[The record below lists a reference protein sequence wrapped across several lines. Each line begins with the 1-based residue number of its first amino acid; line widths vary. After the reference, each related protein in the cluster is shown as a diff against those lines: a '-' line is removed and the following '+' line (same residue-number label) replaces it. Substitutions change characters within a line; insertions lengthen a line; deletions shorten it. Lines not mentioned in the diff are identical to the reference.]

1 MRFLALLSFI
11 VLLSSAKGQTFA
23 DKEVYLVDSLDLS
36 VLEEIELEIIESSI
50 EKFHGA
56 SNEMDKVSSIV
67 YIIEE
72 SWDYNVWPK
81 YNEWLEGYIGSLL
94 KKKGLSE
101 KELWHYKEAMAIVIN
116 TKGYYFDEKGNI
128 PLAIDFYHQA
138 LKIREEIGDLEGMAL
153 SYNNIG
159 SVYHYMED
167 YSLALQYY
175 EMSLGIQ
182 KELQDTIGMSRSY
195 SNMGAI
201 YHLWGEQEKGIDLMI
216 KSLELKEMI
225 NDLDGL
231 ASGYINLGIT
241 FKLME
246 EFDLAK
252 DYYEKGLSLYEDIN
266 NDRGISAAYYNLGNL
281 SFKTGDY
288 KNALS
293 YLLESLKI
301 AQKEDLLI
309 EVQDAS
315 EILSGAYEKLGN
327 YKESLSMYKLFISMR
342 DSISSEE
349 ALKSTIELQT
359 KYEYEKKAAT
369 DSIKNAEAE
378 KLYLANLEAEKA
390 EVRAKKKQNVFL
402 FIGLGLVALFG
413 FFMFNRF
420 KVTQKQKNIIDEQ
433 RKEVELTHEQ
443 LAEHH
448 KEIQD
453 SIVYAKRIQE
463 AIMPSMN
470 SMNAALKSGFVLY
483 LPKDVVA
490 GDFFWMEQMEDI
502 VYYAAADC
510 TGHGVPGAMVSVVC
524 SNALSKALLEE
535 RRMHV
540 GQLLDRTRDIVVER
554 LAKSG
559 EEVKDGM
566 DISLCALNRNTGE
579 LRWAGANNPL
589 WVLREGADQIEE
601 IKANKQPIGKYADPV
616 PFTEHLLQL
625 NSGDS
630 IYVFTDGF
638 QDQFGGEKGKKYKPS
653 QLKEFLLS
661 IQGLSLD
668 EQKVKLH
675 EEFVS
680 WKGSLEQ
687 LDDVCFIAVRI

>member
-1 MRFLALLSFI
+1 M
-11 VLLSSAKGQTFA
+11 LLSSAKGQTFA